1 MDARQGQEERF
12 VDIMQWQG
20 ALRPER
26 RLLRGRYAR
35 LEPLDPERHSAELL
49 AASTAPGREDRFR
62 FLFDRPPIDEDAMRQ
77 WMTKAAASDDP
88 LFFAVIDHAT
98 GRAEGRQALMRIEP
112 AHGVIEIGNIL
123 WGPAITR
130 TRIATEALFLIA
142 SHVFDD
148 LGYRRLEWKCDNN
161 NEPSKRAAARFGFA
175 FEGLFRQ
182 HMVVKSQNRDT
193 AWFAIIDKNWPR
205 LRAGYEAWLSPNNFD
220 PAGQQLSK
228 LSFG

>member
-1 MDARQGQEERF
+1 MRRW
-12 VDIMQWQG
+12 VD
-20 ALRPER
+20 
-26 RLLRGRYAR
+26 
-35 LEPLDPERHSAELL
+35 
-49 AASTAPGREDRFR
+49 
-62 FLFDRPPIDEDAMRQ
+62 
-77 WMTKAAASDDP
+77 KAAAGDDP
-88 LFFAVIDHAT
+88 LFFAVIDPAT

-123 WGPAITR
+123 WGPAIAR

-161 NEPSKRAAARFGFA
+161 NEPSKRAATRFGFA

-182 HMVVKSQNRDT
+182 HMVVKGLSRDT

-205 LRAGYEAWLSPNNFD
+205 LRAGYEAWLSPDNFD